1 MTTPAIPAF
10 PEGFLW
16 GVSSS
21 AYQIEGAVDADG
33 RGPSTW
39 DTFCARPNT
48 VLGGD
53 TGAVATDHYHRY
65 REDVALM
72 RDLGVGA
79 YRFSIAWPRVL
90 PAGWGEVNQAGL
102 DFYDRLVDELCAAGI
117 APAATLY
124 HWDTPQVVEDAGGW
138 LSRDT
143 AYRFADYATV
153 VGAKLGDR
161 VRMWMPLNEPMVL
174 TLFGYAVGAHAPGW
188 QLMFE
193 SLPVAHH
200 QLLGHG
206 LATQALRAAGGRN
219 IGIANHHVPVW
230 PASEAVADRGAA
242 EAYDSLVNDLFAAP
256 VLLGE
261 YPDDEF
267 ASAMPGPVPEDLK
280 VISTPLDW
288 YGVNYYQPS
297 RVGAPQPTTAAAVI
311 DGVRLPD
318 GLPFE
323 FPPVDGYPLTDF
335 GWPVVPDGLREIL
348 TTLAARYGDALPP
361 VYVTESGC
369 AYHDGPDDDGRIA
382 DTRRIDY
389 LDGHVRAARQAI
401 DDGVDL
407 RGYFVWS
414 IVDNFEWAVGYSQ
427 RFGLVH
433 VDYDTLA
440 RTPKDSYHW
449 YRELIRAQR

>member
-1 MTTPAIPAF
+1 MTPPAIPAF
-10 PEGFLW
+10 PDGFLW

-21 AYQIEGAVDADG
+21 AYQIEGAVTADG
-33 RGPSTW
+33 RGKSTW

-72 RDLGVGA
+72 AELGVDA
-79 YRFSIAWPRVL
+79 YRFSVSWPRVL
-90 PAGWGEVNQAGL
+90 PAGWGEVNRAGL

-117 APAATLY
+117 APAVTLF

-138 LSRDT
+138 LARET
-143 AYRFADYATV
+143 AFRFADYASL
-153 VGAKLGDR
+153 VGERLADR
-161 VRMWMPLNEPMVL
+161 VRLWMPLNEPMVL

-193 SLPVAHH
+193 ALPVAHH

-206 LATQALRAAGGRN
+206 LAVQALRAAGARD

-230 PASEAVADRGAA
+230 PASGSDADLGAA
-242 EAYDSLVNDLFAAP
+242 AAYDTLVNDLFATP
-256 VLLGE
+256 VLRGE
-261 YPDDEF
+261 YPEGF
-267 ASAMPGPVPEDLK
+267 AAAMPGPVEEDLR

-297 RVGAPQPTTAAAVI
+297 VVGAPRPATPAAVI
-311 DGVRLPD
+311 DGVAMPD

-323 FPPVDGYPLTDF
+323 FPAVEGYPVTDF
-335 GWPVVPDGLREIL
+335 GWPVVPDGLREVL
-348 TTLAARYGDALPP
+348 TTLRDRHGDALPP

-369 AYHDGPDDDGRIA
+369 AYDDGPDDGGRVA

-389 LDGHVRAARQAI
+389 LDGHVRAARAAI

-414 IVDNFEWAVGYSQ
+414 VLDNFEWAVGYSQ

-440 RTPKDSYHW
+440 RTRKDSFHW
-449 YRELIRAQR
+449 YRELITAMR